1 MLNESSLENVTD
13 LAVDLLDEIQDL
25 IGSSWNIDFQVPDD
39 MGTITGTTDD
49 ITYKLSYSFDESGTI
64 IPGVPA
70 YTITPA
76 APATTITPATPA
88 YTITPGVPKSCV
100 WGVCTP
106 SVPPV
111 MSPAVPAV
119 VSPAVPAVM
128 SPAIPATT
136 GSVSGSLF
144 VDVEVKGIP
153 DALDPL
159 LEGTVLTSSTMSDPD
174 SSGLSNQNTSWTSSG
189 TLDATELII
198 TTSFG
203 YDDLEV
209 EVAGV
214 TTNFGSLTLP
224 LTTLPTIPP
233 ISGSITT
240 SANWPSYSDDGNA
253 TRTTDQGVVYELFPQ
268 INDLALTGFSVD
280 ITDSILETY
289 LVYDLEQLDNYWNEY
304 VCGAFDAVGAGA
316 YCLPSPAEDLIE
328 EVEELFDDVDG
339 NIGVQVGAS
348 VNADLTSFIS
358 QFLPYTQAIAAATWN
373 YSDYPIL
380 PSFNYTDAIMTGGLF
395 SNADASNSNFTNA
408 DLESSDFSNA
418 NLSGAIFTGANL
430 TDANFSGATGAPSN
444 TDSSARAGGT
454 NFTAASLF
462 GANLKRSKNL
472 DLTGAFIN
480 AATKTN
486 PAFNPEEEGVT
497 TIDHNMTLLSNNLL
511 KYQHYIHNPAA
522 LYHDIANNINPATHQ
537 TSDRKGIRSRILA
550 GKIDVNTSNF
560 QADQYYDD
568 LPEKLRKRIDS
579 HDSEDRSSK
588 IANYYVKWSTQSKRV
603 SGDSISNKLAGF
615 HGNDV
620 LRGKGGNDILIG
632 KYGADRLHGG
642 AGNDHYKGGFGSD
655 IFKVSK
661 GNDVVR
667 DFNPAH
673 RDVIDLRSA
682 ESISIHG
689 NEKQTIITTNLGS
702 MTLNGVASSTLQEL
716 YELSIGPNSSYS
728 PILSTAPVNF

>member
-13 LAVDLLDEIQDL
+13 LAVDLLDEIQDI
-25 IGSSWNIDFQVPDD
+25 IGSSWNIDYQVPDD
-39 MGTITGTTDD
+39 MGTVTGTTDD

-76 APATTITPATPA
+76 EPA
-88 YTITPGVPKSCV
+88 YTITPAVPAYTITPKECAL
-100 WGVCTP
+100 GVC
-106 SVPPV
+106 VPAV

-119 VSPAVPAVM
+119 MSPAVPAVM
-128 SPAIPATT
+128 MPAIPATT

-189 TLDATELII
+189 TLDATQLII

-209 EVAGV
+209 DVAGV

-224 LTTLPTIPP
+224 LTTLPSIPP

-240 SANWPSYSDDGNA
+240 SANWPSYGDDGKA

-268 INDLALTGFSVD
+268 INDLALTAFSVD

-304 VCGAFDAVGAGA
+304 VCGAYDAVGAGA

-358 QFLPYTQAIAAATWN
+358 QFLPYTQAIAAATWD

-430 TDANFSGATGAPSN
+430 TDANFSGATGAPSDTESSQRARE
-444 TDSSARAGGT
+444 TDF
-454 NFTAASLF
+454 NAASLF
-462 GANLKRSKNL
+462 GANLKGSKKLNL
-472 DLTGAFIN
+472 EGAFIN
-480 AATKTN
+480 NATKTRTN
-486 PAFNPEEEGVT
+486 FSPDAEGVIN
-497 TIDHNMTLLSNNLL
+497 IDDNITLLQNNLL
-511 KYQHYIHNPAA
+511 RHQSYIDNPHI
-522 LYHDIANNINPATHQ
+522 LYNDIAKNINPATRQ
-537 TSDRKGIRSRILA
+537 PSKKSGIRSRILQ
-550 GKIDVNTSNF
+550 GKVDVDTNNF
-560 QADQYYDD
+560 QADQYYDE
-568 LPEKLRKRIDS
+568 LPERIRDKVDS
-579 HDSEDRSSK
+579 HTSEDRSSK
-588 IANYYVKWSTQSKRV
+588 TAKYYVNWSTRSKRI
-603 SGDSISNKLAGF
+603 SGDSTSNKLEGLY
-615 HGNDV
+615 GNDV
-620 LRGKGGNDILIG
+620 IQGKGGDDILIG
-632 KYGADRLHGG
+632 SHGADHLNGG
-642 AGNDHYKGGFGSD
+642 SGNDDYKGGFGSD
-655 IFKVSK
+655 TFKVSK

-667 DFNPAH
+667 DFNHAH
-673 RDVIDLRSA
+673 RDVIDLSSA

-702 MTLNGVASSTLQEL
+702 MTLNGVAASTLQEL
-716 YELSIGPNSSYS
+716 YELSIGPNGSYF